1 MVGWNTQDGKEMR
14 RMMQILR
21 TRSKLKNRR
30 SMWKTWWVG
39 WELMDGNHLEMG
51 TEFWVVY

>member
-1 MVGWNTQDGKEMR
+1 MIERNTQDGKGMR

-21 TRSKLKNRR
+21 TKSKLKDRS
-30 SMWKTWWVG
+30 SMWKTWWAG

-51 TEFWVVY
+51 TELWVVY